1 VGQEV
6 NVADVFADGELV
18 DVIGTSKGRGFAG
31 AMKRWGLLE
40 GLNPRNAW
48 MAQESRC
55 HR

>member
-31 AMKRWGLLE
+31 AMKRWDLLE
-40 GLNPRNAW
+40 GLKPTERVDGTG
-48 MAQESRC
+48 E
-55 HR
+55 